1 MKMTLIL
8 FVVLLFFTGQ
18 VVSKEEVN
26 QLDENEA
33 DEFTNSILNNL
44 DTGDV
49 TGKQGNE
56 MDKFADKFYDK
67 IVNLV
72 ADEFTDNNNELKAE
86 EEKDEKILADP
97 KPLGRRRAPV
107 CRRRRSWGRCSVR
120 RRNF

>member
-1 MKMTLIL
+1 VKREHKKMKMTLIL

-44 DTGDV
+44 DIGDV

-56 MDKFADKFYDK
+56 MDVFA
-67 IVNLV
+67 NLV
-72 ADEFTDNNNELKAE
+72 ADELTDNNNELKAE
-86 EEKDEKILADP
+86 EEKDKKSAW
-97 KPLGRRRAPV
+97 V
-107 CRRRRSWGRCSVR
+107 SCHRRRSLGSCTVR
-120 RRNF
+120 RRNIRYRRRNF